1 MKWNQGWLALKIV
14 IEVKTVKL
22 IGIVEGVNLLF
33 SKLSDLKELFPL
45 GENKETNYF

>member
-14 IEVKTVKL
+14 IEVKTAKL
-22 IGIVEGVNLLF
+22 IGIVEGVNWLF
-33 SKLSDLKELFPL
+33 SNLSDLKELFPL